1 MANLPIEKIPQ
12 ALTKSPLMASYQAP
26 SSRAA
31 STWGCSWGLTTEYT
45 VTNMKYRGFL
55 WFLKLTMVFFFA
67 NPFAL
72 MWSLESLRNHGG
84 CRGCPWMGLINWMS
98 IPSPT
103 DVLRLC
109 LVLVQWRHCEKK
121 LGNFREVGFPNGSA
135 LDFKWIW
142 KKTCSMAF
150 RLDSYSV
157 QYLNDLQVLNL
168 ERQFWK
174 PSDRKQDQQLRTPT
188 FPQRLL
194 IDPHTGINSLG
205 NLR

>member
-1 MANLPIEKIPQ
+1 MLYKYVTVYIDIYIYIQCKFQLNKKTPVGIMANLPIEKIPQ

-109 LVLVQWRHCEKK
+109 LVLVQWRHCEK
-121 LGNFREVGFPNGSA
+121 N
-135 LDFKWIW
+135 
-142 KKTCSMAF
+142 
-150 RLDSYSV
+150 
-157 QYLNDLQVLNL
+157 
-168 ERQFWK
+168 
-174 PSDRKQDQQLRTPT
+174 
-188 FPQRLL
+188 
-194 IDPHTGINSLG
+194 
-205 NLR
+205 